1 MTYVVGDEFIVASVA
16 SGGAGSHADQGS
28 TRQQVVDGTL
38 LNGARVVVRLV
49 EEDGVGDGRLQW
61 S

>member
-1 MTYVVGDEFIVASVA
+1 MTYVMGDEFIVASVA
-16 SGGAGSHADQGS
+16 SGGAGSHADQSG
-28 TRQQVVDGTL
+28 TRQKIVDGTL

-49 EEDGVGDGRLQW
+49 QQDSVSDRWLQW